1 MFGGFTSYPYL
12 RGMMKKLKRITILAV
27 CLLTMGMEMSAQDG
41 MDRSAREVIDDM
53 STKVSSSPCEK
64 DREYFAQNEE
74 IYEKFWKSQKKFLS
88 LQPRTM
94 DVFHLL
100 GLGCPRS
107 EELSGSWRLFFL
119 CLLGW
124 IDFEDTAG
132 QSRCAPYKNAITPF
146 YLRQC

>member
-1 MFGGFTSYPYL
+1 MAARIATPHSQRENATLIPSGVRTQAASHPSGCKDSANRTKNQIYL
-12 RGMMKKLKRITILAV
+12 DFS
-27 CLLTMGMEMSAQDG
+27 EMQPLQ
-41 MDRSAREVIDDM
+41 RHTLREFF
-53 STKVSSSPCEK
+53 PCEK
-64 DREYFAQNEE
+64 DSEYFAQNEE

-124 IDFEDTAG
+124 IDFEPQKLSILHKYIGG
-132 QSRCAPYKNAITPF
+132 QYVVG
-146 YLRQC
+146 